1 MPTIVV
7 ADTGPLI
14 ALAKVDR
21 LPLLQVMFG
30 QVYIPPAVH
39 RELFGKSGPEI
50 GRLDA
55 AIGQYIHQREVPSIP
70 AAVQAVTETLDHGE
84 RQAIA
89 LAASFGQDA
98 LLLIDD
104 RAGRTVSRQL
114 GLRITGV
121 VGLLIRAWQSGL
133 VEEVLALLDEM
144 RHQGYWLSDELLE
157 VAARIVAKPRP

>member
-1 MPTIVV
+1 MPTVVV

-39 RELFGKSGPEI
+39 RELFVKIGPET
-50 GRLDA
+50 GRLDLA
-55 AIGQYIHQREVPSIP
+55 AGQYILEKKLPPTPSN
-70 AAVQAVTETLDHGE
+70 VQIATQMLGPGE
-84 RQAIA
+84 HQAIA
-89 LAASFGQDA
+89 LAASLGRDT

-104 RAGRTVSRQL
+104 QAGRTAARRL
-114 GLRITGV
+114 NLRITGI
-121 VGLLIRAWQSGL
+121 VGLLIRAWQSGR
-133 VEEVLALLDEM
+133 VEDVLSLLDEM
-144 RHQGYWLSDELLE
+144 RRQGYWLSDELLE

>member
-21 LPLLQVMFG
+21 LPLLQAMFG

-39 RELFGKSGPEI
+39 HELFGKSGLETR
-50 GRLDA
+50 RLDEA
-55 AIGQYIHQREVPSIP
+55 LGQYLHERKVPSMP
-70 AAVQAVTETLDHGE
+70 VAVQGATETLDQGE

-89 LAASFGQDA
+89 LAATLGKDA

-104 RAGRTVSRQL
+104 QAGRTAARQL
-114 GLRITGV
+114 KLRITGV
-121 VGLLIRAWQSGL
+121 VGILIRAWQSGL
-133 VEEVLALLDEM
+133 VGDVRLLLEEM
-144 RHQGYWLSDELLE
+144 RRQGYWLSDELLD
-157 VAARIVAKPRP
+157 VAAKAAAEA